1 MDFHTAR
8 LRTARSKC
16 ALALALLLA
25 SISTSAAAYPA
36 ASRAGGS
43 LPDPVWLT
51 LGADAFEVALRA
63 LPPVGLEAPLPRLA
77 EADGVVITRVPRAA
91 LEPLAER
98 IHAELHR
105 CGGFLV
111 HDTLE
116 EAEAALDR
124 WRNGTASPL
133 ALPFTIDEPDWVAT
147 VAGGVQES
155 QILATMTALSTQFA
169 NRSHAGTWGTAAAN
183 WIHDQWAGLAA
194 GRPDVTVELYS
205 HGGITPQPSVVLT
218 IPGTTLPDEIVV
230 IGGHEDSITS
240 DCWSDPDCVAPGADD
255 NGSGIA
261 VLSEVVRAAL
271 AGDFRPQRTVQ
282 FMAYAAEE
290 VGLFGSDDIASDY
303 NATNADVVG
312 VLQMDMT
319 GYHGSVEDVVMISD
333 HVDPELTA
341 FLEDLLDAY
350 QPGLLWTTDFC
361 GYACSD
367 HASWNAQGYRSSFA
381 FESRF
386 GEDDPW
392 IHTSFDL
399 IDNLV
404 GGAPG
409 GAAHAARFARLAA
422 AFLVE
427 ASLDGPVLP
436 FRDGFE
442 SGGTTRWTSTIP

>member
-1 MDFHTAR
+1 MDSHPARFRTAR
-8 LRTARSKC
+8 LTC
-16 ALALALLLA
+16 ALSLALLLA
-25 SISTSAAAYPA
+25 PVATTAAASP
-36 ASRAGGS
+36 AGGA
-43 LPDPVWLT
+43 LTDPVWLT
-51 LGADAFEVALRA
+51 LGADAFAVALRA
-63 LPPVGLEAPLPRLA
+63 LPPVAPDAPLPRLA

-111 HDTLE
+111 HETLE

-133 ALPFTIDEPDWVAT
+133 VLPFTIDEPEWVAT

-155 QILATMTALSTQFA
+155 QLLATMTALSTQFL
-169 NRSHAGTWGTAAAN
+169 NRYHAHPSGTAAAS
-183 WIHDQWAGLAA
+183 WIRDQWTGFAV
-194 GRPDVTVELYS
+194 GRPDVTVQLYS

-218 IPGTTLPDEIVV
+218 IPGTTLPQEIVV
-230 IGGHEDSITS
+230 LGGHEDSVRSGCSTN
-240 DCWSDPDCVAPGADD
+240 PDCIAPGADD
-255 NGSGIA
+255 DGSGIA

-271 AGDFRPQRTVQ
+271 AADFRPQRTVQ
-282 FMAYAAEE
+282 VMAYAAEE
-290 VGLFGSDDIASDY
+290 VGLFGSDDLASDY
-303 NATNADVVG
+303 NAANADVVA

-319 GYHGSVEDVVMISD
+319 GYHGSAEDVVMISD

-341 FLEDLLDAY
+341 FLEDLLDTY

-367 HASWNAQGYRSSFA
+367 HASWDAQGYRSSFA

-386 GEDDPW
+386 AEDNPW
-392 IHTSFDL
+392 IHSSFDL
-399 IDNLV
+399 VDNLL
-404 GGAPG
+404 GGAQA
-409 GAAHAARFARLAA
+409 GAAHAAKFARLAA

-436 FRDGFE
+436 FLDGFE
-442 SGGTTRWTSTIP
+442 TGDTTRWTSTLP